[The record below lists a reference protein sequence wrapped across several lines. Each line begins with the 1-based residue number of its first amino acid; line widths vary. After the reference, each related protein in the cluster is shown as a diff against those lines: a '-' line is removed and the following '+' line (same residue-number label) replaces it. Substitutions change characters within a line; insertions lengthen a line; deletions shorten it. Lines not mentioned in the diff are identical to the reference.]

1 MQKFYTLS
9 VSLTSLVW
17 VALLPL
23 PSHAQLRSTPQL
35 GGSRAPAVTLQRAAD
50 TTPRSADFIVAVVNS
65 EPITNNEVR
74 ARLVRAEQQ
83 LTAQGSPLPPRA
95 ELSAQVLE
103 RLVGERAQLQLA
115 RDSGVRADDGMVDEA
130 ERTVARQNQLEVPQ
144 MRRQLLADGVSV
156 GQFRD
161 ELRNQILL
169 TRLRERE
176 VDARI
181 RISDVEVDQFLR
193 EQQETPDLQNLEIN
207 LAHVLLVVPENASAA
222 QVTAIQARAQ
232 QVLARALAGEDFAK
246 LARETSEGTNAGA
259 GGVFGLRSA
268 ERYPPAFVQATA
280 DLREGG
286 ISSLVR
292 TGAGFHILKVVEKRQ
307 AGMPGMSVTQT
318 RARHILL
325 RTGAQ
330 LSQSTAVARLTDYK
344 RRIQAGQAEFAAL
357 AREHSQD
364 GSAANGGDLGW
375 ANPGQFVP
383 EFEDV
388 MSNLNPGQIAE
399 PLVSRFGVHLIEV
412 QERRQTTLGQREQRE
427 LARGMVREKKLE
439 EAYLTWAQE
448 VRGRAF
454 VELRA
459 QPE

>member
-1 MQKFYTLS
+1 MYKTYLATA
-9 VSLTSLVW
+9 
-17 VALLPL
+17 ALLLLSGLFAPAAQ
-23 PSHAQLRSTPQL
+23 AQLRSTPQL
-35 GGSRAPAVTLQRAAD
+35 GGSRTPGVNIQRAVD

-83 LTAQGSPLPPRA
+83 LTAQGSPLPPRS
-95 ELSAQVLE
+95 ELGAQVLE
-103 RLVGERAQLQLA
+103 RLIGERAQLQLA
-115 RDSGVRADDGMVDEA
+115 RDTGVRADDSLVDEA
-130 ERTVARQNQLEVPQ
+130 ELSVARQNQLDVPQ
-144 MRRQLLADGVSV
+144 MRRQMLADGVSV

-176 VDARI
+176 LDARI
-181 RISDVEVDQFLR
+181 RVSDAEVDQFLR
-193 EQQETPDLQNLEIN
+193 EQRDSTDLQNMEIN
-207 LAHVLLVVPENASAA
+207 LAHVLLAVPENATPA
-222 QVTAIQARAQ
+222 QVAAIQTRAQ
-232 QVLARALAGEDFAK
+232 QVLARALAGEDFTK
-246 LARETSEGTNAGA
+246 LARETSEGTNAA
-259 GGVFGLRSA
+259 SGGQFGLRSA

-286 ISSLVR
+286 ISALVR
-292 TGAGFHILKVVEKRQ
+292 TGAGFHILKVLEKRQ
-307 AGMPGMSVTQT
+307 AGMPGMTVTQT

-325 RTGAQ
+325 RTGPQ
-330 LSQSTAVARLTDYK
+330 LSQSAALARLADYK

-383 EFEDV
+383 EFEDA
-388 MSNLNPGQIAE
+388 MNNLAAGQMAE

-412 QERRQTTLGQREQRE
+412 QERRENTLGQREQRE
-427 LARGMVREKKLE
+427 LARGLVREKKLE